1 MAIIYLTRG
10 FETIVD
16 DDVYEDLNSYS
27 WYASGLEGRP
37 ARRLKAGPR
46 KIIFLYH
53 QVLHVLPWVLSMNG
67 KCIDHINGNPLDNRK
82 ENIRVVTTL
91 ENMRNTMRYGFREGV
106 SYDSTHDKYKA
117 YLDQTDKKR
126 INVGTFVTREQAEI
140 ALAKFK
146 VENGFEE
153 N

>member
-1 MAIIYLTRG
+1 
-10 FETIVD
+10 
-16 DDVYEDLNSYS
+16 
-27 WYASGLEGRP
+27 
-37 ARRLKAGPR
+37 
-46 KIIFLYH
+46 
-53 QVLHVLPWVLSMNG
+53 MNG